1 MIIDEQLKR
10 ELETIENEEKALLTI
25 NSLCD
30 DRVLAKKKELENV
43 SADEKEEIIKEIKQI
58 EDEIATGSAPIKQKT
73 EEKKA
78 EAVRKSLRR
87 KLAKVKE
94 RLDTLNQR
102 IDENSKELLKIKN
115 DMISS
120 DEEKT
125 LELIDKMKPFCN
137 SNIRLKSTANEIEK
151 AVLAI
156 TKSLDLKGYSE
167 LLNAYFNAED
177 IMFSLNMADDSIK
190 DDVPVKKGKPVKK
203 QEKNSEEEKIKKAT
217 ELVEKLEKD
226 LTEENLKNAK
236 EAVALLSSGDIRNK
250 LAERITTCE
259 KKMEEEKLKS
269 KEIDE
274 IKKLLDEAEAN
285 KDLNK
290 LSEARNRIIALPDG
304 EEKRKLFDRAN
315 ELNFVILIEECENK
329 VYNEG
334 EIVYDS
340 VKELTSIYSTFND
353 EKKAK
358 YDLRL
363 NKLIAQHNVNDQWAY
378 QDEVMSDKPEKYKFI
393 EKFSEFLSGVVWNKI
408 ISSKFYSKFISKKL
422 KKAEEKNN
430 DKKIEKNKKKLSKIG
445 IVNGCKLFMA
455 RNKIAKLK
463 PVLFDYRKK
472 PPVDDE
478 EEKDYNKINKK
489 YSKAVGTAIRKV
501 SKKLNEYSE
510 KEHIMQNKDAV
521 VNMIKQYLDVLAMT
535 SELDNS
541 YNETT
546 NFINNA
552 KTNGIIDECEAA
564 AYLFEANNIY
574 LFRNNEVKP
583 PYETSSKELD
593 GIITYYDSNE
603 PLARKVLHLT
613 NTGSNNN

>member
-290 LSEARNRIIALPDG
+290 LNEARNRIIALPNS

-315 ELNFVILIEECENK
+315 ELNFVICLEECENK
-329 VYNEG
+329 VYNDE

-340 VKELTSIYSTFND
+340 VKELTNIYSILND

-358 YDLRL
+358 YNSRL
-363 NKLIAQHNVNDQWAY
+363 NKLIAQHNANDQWAY
-378 QDEVMSDKPEKYKFI
+378 QNEVMNDKPKKYNFF
-393 EKFSEFLSGVVWNKI
+393 EKFSEFLSGVVWNKV
-408 ISSKFYSKFISKKL
+408 ISSKLYSKLISKKL

-430 DKKIEKNKKKLSKIG
+430 DKKIEKNKNKLSKIG
-445 IVNGCKLFMA
+445 IVNGCKLFMS

-463 PVLFDYRKK
+463 PALFDYFNE
-472 PPVDDE
+472 PPKNDDE
-478 EEKDYNKINKK
+478 LEDYNKTNKE
-489 YSKAVGTAIRKV
+489 YSKAVKIATNEV
-501 SKKLNEYSE
+501 SKELTKYSQ

-521 VNMIKQYLDVLAMT
+521 TNMIKQYLDILSIT
-535 SELDNS
+535 SELDDS
-541 YNETT
+541 YNETIE
-546 NFINNA
+546 FINNA
-552 KTNGIIDECEAA
+552 KTAGIIDECEAA
-564 AYLFEANNIY
+564 AYCFEANSIY
-574 LFRNNEVKP
+574 SFRNVDGTP
-583 PYETSSKELD
+583 SYEASSSELD
-593 GIITYYDSNE
+593 NAVTYYDSE
-603 PLARKVLHLT
+603 PISRSLIYLK